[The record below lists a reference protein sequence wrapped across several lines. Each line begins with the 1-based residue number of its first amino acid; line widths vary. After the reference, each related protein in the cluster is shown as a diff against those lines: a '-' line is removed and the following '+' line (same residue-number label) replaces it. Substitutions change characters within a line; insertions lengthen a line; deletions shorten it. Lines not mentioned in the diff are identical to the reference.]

1 MKDDFLDPFLD
12 YLTYEKRYSA
22 HTLTAYRNDLVQ
34 FRDFLATQHGEI
46 SPAEANYQ
54 LIRTWIASLM
64 EEGAGSRSV
73 NRKISS
79 LRTYFRFQLTQKK
92 LTVNPMLKISGP
104 KSNKRLP
111 VFVEEKPMNNLLESN
126 TFEEGEKDL
135 YEALLVRLVVSL
147 LYETGM
153 RLAELTDLRQANV
166 NISAG
171 TVKVLGKRNKERIIP
186 LTEEL
191 RKLIQQYLREK
202 RKSGITANA
211 TGELLQQKNGK
222 KITRGFVYRRV
233 KTYLSQVTTIDKKSP
248 HVLRHT
254 FATHMLNNGA
264 DLNAI
269 KELLGHASLSAT
281 QVYTHNTVEKL
292 KSIYHKAHPRA

>member
-1 MKDDFLDPFLD
+1 
-12 YLTYEKRYSA
+12 
-22 HTLTAYRNDLVQ
+22 
-34 FRDFLATQHGEI
+34 
-46 SPAEANYQ
+46 
-54 LIRTWIASLM
+54 
-64 EEGAGSRSV
+64 
-73 NRKISS
+73 
-79 LRTYFRFQLTQKK
+79 
-92 LTVNPMLKISGP
+92 
-104 KSNKRLP
+104 
-111 VFVEEKPMNNLLESN
+111 MNNLLESN